1 MLRITVEEQAWPL
14 IRPFVISRGARG
26 EARTIIVTLSDE
38 AGNTGRGEAVPYAR
52 YGETIADAMAQLR
65 AIAPAIE
72 NGLEHAGIPRLV
84 SMKAARNALDCALW
98 DLRARQTGR
107 PVWQLAGL
115 RQPEPLIT
123 AFTISLGRPEEMAAE
138 ARRNAARPLL
148 KLKLGAGTAAD
159 DMARVAA
166 ARKAAP
172 KARIIIDANEAWRE
186 EDLPALFTTCHE
198 YGIELI
204 EQPLPAG
211 EDAALAR
218 MPRPVP
224 VCADESAH
232 DLPDLPALSPL
243 YDAIN
248 IKLDKTGGLTPA
260 LELARAAQDAGLALM
275 TGCMLASS
283 LAMAP
288 AFLVAQMSAW
298 TDLDGPLLLAADA
311 SPPMREDNSTL
322 QPPAPALWG

>member
-14 IRPFVISRGARG
+14 IRPFVISRGARN

-38 AGNTGRGEAVPYAR
+38 DGNRGRGEAVPYAR
-52 YGETIADAMAQLR
+52 YGETIEEAMEQLR

-72 NGLEHAGIPRLV
+72 NGLEHTGIPRLL

-98 DLRARQTGR
+98 DLRAKQSGKA
-107 PVWQLAGL
+107 VWQLAGL
-115 RQPEPLIT
+115 RRPEPLIT
-123 AFTISLGRPEEMAAE
+123 AFTISLGPPGEMAAQ
-138 ARRNAARPLL
+138 AHQNAARPLL
-148 KLKLGAGTAAD
+148 KLKLGAGAAAD
-159 DMARVAA
+159 DMARIEAV
-166 ARKAAP
+166 RQAAP
-172 KARIIIDANEAWRE
+172 DARIIIDANEAWRE
-186 EDLPALFTTCHE
+186 EDLPALFTTCQAC
-198 YGIELI
+198 GIELI

-211 EDAALAR
+211 QDAALADI
-218 MPRPVP
+218 PRPVP
-224 VCADESAH
+224 LCADESIH
-232 DLPDLPALSPL
+232 DVKDLPALSPL

-288 AFLVAQMSAW
+288 AFLVAQLCTW
-298 TDLDGPLLLAADA
+298 TDLDGPLLLATDA
-311 SPPMREDNSTL
+311 SPPMREDTSTL
-322 QPPAPALWG
+322 HPPAPALWG